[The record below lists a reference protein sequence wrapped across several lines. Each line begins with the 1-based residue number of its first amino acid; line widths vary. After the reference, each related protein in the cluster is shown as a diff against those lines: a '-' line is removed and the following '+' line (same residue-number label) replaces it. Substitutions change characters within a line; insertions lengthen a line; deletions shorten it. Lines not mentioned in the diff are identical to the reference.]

1 MIRTLGPDNRG
12 MRKSATLATLAIL
25 AMTVACN
32 SATPSGALYIP
43 ADCANVTPAATVPT
57 ASNSAPQAT
66 LSTPEQLDIFDQLV
80 KTVLVAY
87 IYPDFHGVDWPS
99 IAAADRAR
107 VQAGLN
113 TTAFYEVMTQLITSL
128 GDGHS
133 SFLTPAVVRRQQQ
146 QAGGDLTSVGVG
158 IYSISLS
165 SAHKAVVTSVAPGS
179 PAAHGGIRVHDSIL
193 AVNGHPILGSD
204 GRISPLVQGPRC
216 STETLTVESP
226 GAPSRKV
233 VLVRD
238 SIGGP
243 VMIDARLVPTT
254 DGSRIGYIF
263 VPTFDDATIPGQISE
278 ALTRFGHLEGLI
290 LDVRTNPGG
299 LEPILTESLGYFTS
313 GHVGRF
319 VSRSSSRVLS
329 VISSPNDAGQ
339 SVPLVVL
346 IGPHTYSAA
355 EFFAGILRDVGRA
368 RLVGGTTAGLL
379 QSLHVIR
386 FQDGSQ
392 AWLAEERFDPAVS
405 HADWAKTGIV
415 PDVRVDAEWDSFT
428 FENDP
433 AIASSLTL
441 LTRT

>member
-1 MIRTLGPDNRG
+1 MVRTLSANGRG
-12 MRKSATLATLAIL
+12 MRNLASLATLTVLTA
-25 AMTVACN
+25 TVACN
-32 SATPSGALYIP
+32 SSTPSASLYMP
-43 ADCANVTPAATVPT
+43 ADCVNVTPAATAASGPSGPAAAPLTT
-57 ASNSAPQAT
+57 A
-66 LSTPEQLDIFDQLV
+66 EQLDIFDQLV
-80 KTVLVAY
+80 RAVMTAY

-99 IAAADRAR
+99 IAAGYRAR
-107 VQAGLN
+107 VQAGLD
-113 TTAFYEVMTQLITSL
+113 TTAFYDVMTQLIRSL
-128 GDGHS
+128 ADGHS
-133 SFLTPAVVRRQQQ
+133 SFLTPAVVTQQQQ
-146 QAGGDLTSVGVG
+146 QAGGDLTSVRAGFDL
-158 IYSISLS
+158 IILP
-165 SAHKAVVTSVAPGS
+165 SAHKAVVTSVVPGS
-179 PAAHGGIRVHDSIL
+179 PAAHSGIRAHDSIL
-193 AVNGHPILGSD
+193 AVDGHPTIGSD
-204 GRISPLVQGPRC
+204 GRFSPLLHGARC

-226 GAPSRKV
+226 GAESRKV

-238 SIGGP
+238 SISGP
-243 VMIDARLVPTT
+243 VLLDTRLVPTT
-254 DGSRIGYIF
+254 DGSRVGYIF
-263 VPTFDDATIPGQISE
+263 LPTFDDATIPGQISE
-278 ALTRFGHLEGLI
+278 ALTRFGHLDSLI

-319 VSRSSSRVLS
+319 VSRSSSRVLT

-339 SVPLVVL
+339 SIPLVVL

-368 RLVGGTTAGLL
+368 RLIGGTTSGLL

-428 FENDP
+428 FQNDP
-433 AIASSLTL
+433 AIASALTL
-441 LTRT
+441 LART